1 MADIQKLRNVNVFLD
16 GTNSL
21 LGKAGQF
28 TMPEVTAVTEDH
40 VALGMFGKIQTP
52 AGLDLMAGKVKWSGY
67 YPDALEVGADPFT
80 ARKIQ
85 VKGSIEKY
93 GPGGR
98 IGEVPFVA
106 QLTVQFTRSP
116 LGDLVPQ
123 ANTELEQ
130 DFSCTYVKV
139 TVDGEE
145 LLELDVH
152 NSVWRVRGVD
162 LLAKFRANLGI

>member
-1 MADIQKLRNVNVFLD
+1 MADIQKLRNVNVYLD

-52 AGLDLMAGKVKWSGY
+52 AGLDLLTGKVKWLGY
-67 YPDALEVGADPFT
+67 YAEALGAGADPFT

-85 VKGSIEKY
+85 VKGSVEQY

-98 IGEVPFVA
+98 SGEVPFVA
-106 QLTVQFTRSP
+106 QLTVQFTRTP

-130 DFSCTYVKV
+130 DFSCSYVKV
-139 TVDGEE
+139 SIGGVEQ
-145 LLELDVH
+145 LEIDVH
-152 NSVWRVRGVD
+152 NSVWRVQGVD